1 MANGRVHG
9 VTSTALAG
17 SVCLFH
23 PMQVGQA
30 VKLYKVVTR
39 RDVVD
44 RLALKQLI
52 SDLVLNHYAHTRQ
65 RALRILVYRDGGSK
79 GSMETIRAE
88 EVNVVREGF
97 REVFPGDDEPT
108 LTFLVSNTD
117 HNINIVPST
126 WSEDSKRR
134 NVPSG
139 TTVSIVEEFSR
150 MNINDPMGEFSF
162 LLTAQG
168 GLKGTSKPML
178 YTCLV
183 NENLASGLD
192 RARLKSLTY
201 DLSFQCKSTLTRV
214 EVVLRHLPILTVFAV
229 VLYCQTDAS
238 ATKSPRKVPVLLN
251 SEKLANRALNYG
263 LYFAMAGADIGQ
275 STNETSEH
283 HFDRADEIGSNILG
297 GLYPS
302 FGVRDSRCRRES
314 DSYPA
319 RHWRAPFRA
328 HITG

>member
-1 MANGRVHG
+1 LILVSPKNPSCSNVALKVNTKLFNRGNQAIGWTIPPKWYHDRPTIILGYSVANGRVHG

-17 SVCLFH
+17 SVCLFR

-44 RLALKQLI
+44 SLALKHLI

-65 RALRILVYRDGGSK
+65 KALRILVYRDGGSR
-79 GSMETIRAE
+79 GSMETIKAE
-88 EVNVVREGF
+88 EVKVVREGF
-97 REVFPGDDEPT
+97 REVFPGADEPT

-117 HNINIVPST
+117 HNINVVPST

-139 TTVSIVEEFSR
+139 TTVSVVEEFR
-150 MNINDPMGEFSF
+150 MNNNDPMGEFSF

-183 NENLASGLD
+183 NENLSSGLD
-192 RARLKSLTY
+192 KAKLKSLTY
-201 DLSFQCKSTLTRV
+201 DLSFQCKSILTPV
-214 EVVLRHLPILTVFAV
+214 EVVLRHLSILTAFAIC
-229 VLYCQTDAS
+229 VLNV
-238 ATKSPRKVPVLLN
+238 K
-251 SEKLANRALNYG
+251 
-263 LYFAMAGADIGQ
+263 
-275 STNETSEH
+275 
-283 HFDRADEIGSNILG
+283 
-297 GLYPS
+297 
-302 FGVRDSRCRRES
+302 
-314 DSYPA
+314 
-319 RHWRAPFRA
+319 
-328 HITG
+328 

>member
-23 PMQVGQA
+23 PMQMGQA

-44 RLALKQLI
+44 TQALKNLMT
-52 SDLVLNHYAHTRQ
+52 DLVLNHYAHTRQ
-65 RALRILVYRDGGSK
+65 TVQRIVVYRDGGSR
-79 GSMETIRAE
+79 GSMDTIKAE
-88 EVNVVREGF
+88 ELKVVREAF
-97 REVFPGDDEPT
+97 KDVFPGADEPT
-108 LTFLVSNTD
+108 LTFVVSNKD

-139 TTVSIVEEFSR
+139 TTVSVVEEFR
-150 MNINDPMGEFSF
+150 MNNNDPMGEFSF

-183 NENLASGLD
+183 NENLSSGLD
-192 RARLKSLTY
+192 KAKLKSLTY
-201 DLSFQCKSTLTRV
+201 DLSFQCKSTL
-214 EVVLRHLPILTVFAV
+214 
-229 VLYCQTDAS
+229 
-238 ATKSPRKVPVLLN
+238 
-251 SEKLANRALNYG
+251 
-263 LYFAMAGADIGQ
+263 
-275 STNETSEH
+275 
-283 HFDRADEIGSNILG
+283 
-297 GLYPS
+297 
-302 FGVRDSRCRRES
+302 
-314 DSYPA
+314 
-319 RHWRAPFRA
+319 PF
-328 HITG
+328 